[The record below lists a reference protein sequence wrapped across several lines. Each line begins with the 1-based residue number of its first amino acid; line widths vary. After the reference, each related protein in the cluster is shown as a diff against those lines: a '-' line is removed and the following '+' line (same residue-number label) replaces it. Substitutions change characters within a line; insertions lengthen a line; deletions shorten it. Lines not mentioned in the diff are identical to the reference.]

1 METLIRKYPI
11 GTQDFKRLRD
21 GGFVYVDKTGF
32 IYKLG
37 STERQ
42 IFLSRPRR
50 FGKSLLVST
59 MKYYFQGKKE
69 LFEGLKIMDLEKE
82 WAEHPV
88 FNIEFVG
95 ETYNNMASLNQALE
109 KNLAK
114 LEAVYGKMPNENT
127 YPARFAGLIE
137 RAAKQSGRGVVV
149 LVDEYDKPLLS
160 TMENEALNEEYRQM
174 LKGFYGVLKGAD
186 EYLRFTFLTGVT
198 KFSKVSIFSDLNQLK
213 DISLSE
219 QYAEICGISEKE
231 LLEQFQPDIAALA
244 EKTKKSF
251 ETTVAELKRRYDGY
265 HFFPNAAG
273 MYNPFSLLCTFDDKF
288 FLNYWFSTGTPTFL
302 VKMLKNN
309 HFDISKLEDDT
320 RIAVNS
326 IMDYRYENMNPVPV
340 MYQSGYLTIKSF
352 DEEENQYILGYPNEE
367 VKYGFLSE
375 LLPIYNTR
383 FDTYTEIDYN
393 EFVNDL
399 RDEHID
405 TFMERLKVFFSG
417 FPYDL
422 ENKTEKHYQTV
433 FYLLFA
439 LMGQR
444 IIVEPHYA
452 VGRPDAVVEF
462 KDKVYIFEFK
472 LDGNGTAEEA
482 LQQIDTK
489 DYAGKYNLSGKKIF
503 KIGVVLDNEK
513 RNIKEW
519 KAE

>member
-1 METLIRKYPI
+1 
-11 GTQDFKRLRD
+11 
-21 GGFVYVDKTGF
+21 
-32 IYKLG
+32 
-37 STERQ
+37 
-42 IFLSRPRR
+42 
-50 FGKSLLVST
+50 
-59 MKYYFQGKKE
+59 
-69 LFEGLKIMDLEKE
+69 
-82 WAEHPV
+82 
-88 FNIEFVG
+88 
-95 ETYNNMASLNQALE
+95 
-109 KNLAK
+109 
-114 LEAVYGKMPNENT
+114 
-127 YPARFAGLIE
+127 
-137 RAAKQSGRGVVV
+137 
-149 LVDEYDKPLLS
+149 
-160 TMENEALNEEYRQM
+160 
-174 LKGFYGVLKGAD
+174 
-186 EYLRFTFLTGVT
+186 
-198 KFSKVSIFSDLNQLK
+198 
-213 DISLSE
+213 
-219 QYAEICGISEKE
+219 
-231 LLEQFQPDIAALA
+231 
-244 EKTKKSF
+244 
-251 ETTVAELKRRYDGY
+251 
-265 HFFPNAAG
+265 
-273 MYNPFSLLCTFDDKF
+273 
-288 FLNYWFSTGTPTFL
+288 
-302 VKMLKNN
+302 
-309 HFDISKLEDDT
+309 
-320 RIAVNS
+320 
-326 IMDYRYENMNPVPV
+326 